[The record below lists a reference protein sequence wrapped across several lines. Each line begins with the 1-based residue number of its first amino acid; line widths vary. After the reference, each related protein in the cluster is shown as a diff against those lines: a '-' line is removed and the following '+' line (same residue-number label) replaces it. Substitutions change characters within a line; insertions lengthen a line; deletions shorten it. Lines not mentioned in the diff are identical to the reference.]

1 MGNEFVRAKMTI
13 HKENAHSYPML
24 RPNAYFCATYPKFM
38 RLTAFITSI
47 GLLLGVVPP
56 LQAQGLV
63 DGFMRGQRKASL
75 AIIGSQETYDTYYV
89 NTTETKNP
97 NLGTVTTQALTVVGT
112 YGLGYDLDL
121 IVAAPYVR
129 TEASAGYSPK
139 QEGFQDLSAVLRWEA
154 FDYKLGNSRLSWQF
168 AVGYSMPI
176 QNYVNDALVA
186 IGRGSKNVD
195 GRTLLHFKA
204 RSFFL
209 TGQYGYIRR
218 GQVKLDHVVNHY
230 DPSQLNPSSGS
241 TVNVPD
247 ATELIIRGGF
257 VNKVINVDVWGQR
270 QMPHSSGTNIGP
282 GIPFPTNAVG
292 FTRVG
297 ATAYVRLLKQFGLTA
312 GYSATLDGRNVGKST
327 LINGGIVIGHW
338 TANN

>member
-1 MGNEFVRAKMTI
+1 
-13 HKENAHSYPML
+13 
-24 RPNAYFCATYPKFM
+24 M
-38 RLTAFITSI
+38 RLTAYS
-47 GLLLGVVPP
+47 LLVLSLWCLAPETH
-56 LQAQGLV
+56 AQGLI
-63 DGFMRGQRKASL
+63 DGFMRGQRKGSFAV
-75 AIIGSQETYDTYYV
+75 IGSQNTYDTYYV
-89 NTTETKNP
+89 NKTETQNP
-97 NLGTVTTQALTVVGT
+97 NIGTVTTQTLTLVGT

-139 QEGFQDLSAVLRWEA
+139 QEGFQDASATLRWEA
-154 FDYKLGNSRLSWQF
+154 FDYKLGTSRLSWQF
-168 AVGYSMPI
+168 AVGYSVPI

-186 IGRGSKNVD
+186 IGRGSKNLD

-218 GQVKLDHVVNHY
+218 GQVSLDHIVNTY
-230 DPSQLNPSSGS
+230 DPGQLNPNSGS
-241 TVNVPD
+241 KVNVPD
-247 ATELIIRGGF
+247 VTELIVRGGY
-257 VNKVINVDVWGQR
+257 VNKWLNLDVWGQR
-270 QMPHSSGTNIGP
+270 QTPHSTGTNIGP

-297 ATAYVRLLKQFGLTA
+297 ATAYLRLLKQFGLTA
-312 GYSATLDGRNVGKST
+312 GYSTTLDGRNVGKST
-327 LINGGIVIGHW
+327 QINGGVIIGHW